1 MSPAS
6 SPSASPKSAA
16 PKSMTGYAQ
25 AHIEQNGWSL
35 RVSVRSVNHRF
46 LDLHLH
52 LPEGFE
58 PFEPRMRQLLRERV
72 RRGHID
78 VTLHFEPAGPA
89 AVQVNREVA
98 EAYLRI
104 AEDLR
109 RQFGMK
115 TEPDLMALLRLPG
128 VIAASGTLGETGS
141 EDEQERLATEVA
153 ACLEEALTRLDEMRR
168 AEGRLLAEEM
178 SGRLVHIAEKG
189 AQIRALAEQSRPAY
203 ARRLEMRLKELLGTL
218 NSSRHA
224 CSKKQR
230 CWPSTATSAKRLR
243 ASRATSTNSKSCFP
257 LPEKRARNSISC
269 CRKCSARPTPC
280 CRRRRESKPKG
291 WPSRTWRWRSSPR
304 SRNSANRRRT
314 SNSDAGSETTAG
326 VHRLRAF
333 GVWQVHFSAETSG
346 IARHDAIRFVHYA

>member
-141 EDEQERLATEVA
+141 EDEQERLATQVA

-203 ARRLEMRLKELLGTL
+203 ARRLEMRLKELLGDTQL
-218 NSSRHA
+218 EPA
-224 CSKKQR
+224 
-230 CWPSTATSAKRLR
+230 RLLQEAALLAER
-243 ASRATSTNSKSCFP
+243 SD
-257 LPEKRARNSISC
+257 IS
-269 CRKCSARPTPC
+269 
-280 CRRRRESKPKG
+280 E
-291 WPSRTWRWRSSPR
+291 
-304 SRNSANRRRT
+304 
-314 SNSDAGSETTAG
+314 E
-326 VHRLRAF
+326 
-333 GVWQVHFSAETSG
+333 
-346 IARHDAIRFVHYA
+346 IARLASHIDQFQKLLFVAGEAGKKLDFLLQEMQREANTMLSKTPGIEAEGLAITDLALEVKSEIEKLREQAQNVE

>member
-46 LDLHLH
+46 LDLHVH

-128 VIAASGTLGETGS
+128 VIAASGTLGGKGS
-141 EDEQERLATEVA
+141 EDEQERLATQVA

-203 ARRLEMRLKELLGTL
+203 ARRLEMRLKELLGDTQL
-218 NSSRHA
+218 EPA
-224 CSKKQR
+224 
-230 CWPSTATSAKRLR
+230 RLLQEAALLAER
-243 ASRATSTNSKSCFP
+243 SD
-257 LPEKRARNSISC
+257 IS
-269 CRKCSARPTPC
+269 
-280 CRRRRESKPKG
+280 E
-291 WPSRTWRWRSSPR
+291 
-304 SRNSANRRRT
+304 
-314 SNSDAGSETTAG
+314 E
-326 VHRLRAF
+326 
-333 GVWQVHFSAETSG
+333 
-346 IARHDAIRFVHYA
+346 IARLASHIDQFQKLLSVAGEAGKKLDFLLQEMQREANTMLSKTPGIEAEGLAITDLALEVKSEIEKLREQAQNVE

>member
-128 VIAASGTLGETGS
+128 VIATSGTLGETGS

-203 ARRLEMRLKELLGTL
+203 ARRLEMRLKELLGDTQL
-218 NSSRHA
+218 EPA
-224 CSKKQR
+224 
-230 CWPSTATSAKRLR
+230 RLLQEAALLAER
-243 ASRATSTNSKSCFP
+243 SD
-257 LPEKRARNSISC
+257 IS
-269 CRKCSARPTPC
+269 
-280 CRRRRESKPKG
+280 E
-291 WPSRTWRWRSSPR
+291 
-304 SRNSANRRRT
+304 
-314 SNSDAGSETTAG
+314 E
-326 VHRLRAF
+326 
-333 GVWQVHFSAETSG
+333 
-346 IARHDAIRFVHYA
+346 IARLASHIDQFQKLLSVAGEAGKKLDFLLQEMQREANTMLSKTPGIEAEGLAITDLALEVKSEIEKLREQAQNVE

>member
-1 MSPAS
+1 
-6 SPSASPKSAA
+6 
-16 PKSMTGYAQ
+16 MTGYAQ

-128 VIAASGTLGETGS
+128 VIATSGTLGETGS

-203 ARRLEMRLKELLGTL
+203 ARRLEMRLKELLGDTQL
-218 NSSRHA
+218 EPA
-224 CSKKQR
+224 
-230 CWPSTATSAKRLR
+230 RLLQEAALLAER
-243 ASRATSTNSKSCFP
+243 SD
-257 LPEKRARNSISC
+257 IS
-269 CRKCSARPTPC
+269 
-280 CRRRRESKPKG
+280 E
-291 WPSRTWRWRSSPR
+291 
-304 SRNSANRRRT
+304 
-314 SNSDAGSETTAG
+314 E
-326 VHRLRAF
+326 
-333 GVWQVHFSAETSG
+333 
-346 IARHDAIRFVHYA
+346 IARLASHIDQFQKLLSVAGEAGKKLDFLLQEMQREANTMLSKTPGIEAEGLAITDLALEVKSEIEKLREQAQNVE

>member
-141 EDEQERLATEVA
+141 EDEQERLATQVA

-178 SGRLVHIAEKG
+178 SGRLVQIAEKG

-203 ARRLEMRLKELLGTL
+203 ARRLEMRLKELLGDTQL
-218 NSSRHA
+218 EPA
-224 CSKKQR
+224 
-230 CWPSTATSAKRLR
+230 RLLQEAALLAER
-243 ASRATSTNSKSCFP
+243 SD
-257 LPEKRARNSISC
+257 IS
-269 CRKCSARPTPC
+269 
-280 CRRRRESKPKG
+280 E
-291 WPSRTWRWRSSPR
+291 
-304 SRNSANRRRT
+304 
-314 SNSDAGSETTAG
+314 E
-326 VHRLRAF
+326 
-333 GVWQVHFSAETSG
+333 
-346 IARHDAIRFVHYA
+346 IARLASHIDQFQKLLSVAGEAGKKLDFLLQEMQREANTMLSKTPGIEAEGLAITDLALEVKSEIEKLREQAQNVE

>member
-128 VIAASGTLGETGS
+128 VIAASGTLGGKGS

-203 ARRLEMRLKELLGTL
+203 ARRLEMRLKELLGDTQL
-218 NSSRHA
+218 EPA
-224 CSKKQR
+224 
-230 CWPSTATSAKRLR
+230 RLLQEAALLAER
-243 ASRATSTNSKSCFP
+243 SD
-257 LPEKRARNSISC
+257 IS
-269 CRKCSARPTPC
+269 
-280 CRRRRESKPKG
+280 E
-291 WPSRTWRWRSSPR
+291 
-304 SRNSANRRRT
+304 
-314 SNSDAGSETTAG
+314 E
-326 VHRLRAF
+326 
-333 GVWQVHFSAETSG
+333 
-346 IARHDAIRFVHYA
+346 IARLASHIDQFQKLLFVAGEAGKKLDFLLQEMQREANTMLSKTPGIEAEGLAITDLALEVKSEIEKLREQAQNVE

>member
-141 EDEQERLATEVA
+141 EDEQERLGTQVA
-153 ACLEEALTRLDEMRR
+153 GCLEEALTRLDEMRR

-203 ARRLEMRLKELLGTL
+203 ARRLEMRLKELLGDTQL
-218 NSSRHA
+218 EPA
-224 CSKKQR
+224 
-230 CWPSTATSAKRLR
+230 RLLQEAALLAER
-243 ASRATSTNSKSCFP
+243 SD
-257 LPEKRARNSISC
+257 IS
-269 CRKCSARPTPC
+269 
-280 CRRRRESKPKG
+280 E
-291 WPSRTWRWRSSPR
+291 
-304 SRNSANRRRT
+304 
-314 SNSDAGSETTAG
+314 E
-326 VHRLRAF
+326 
-333 GVWQVHFSAETSG
+333 
-346 IARHDAIRFVHYA
+346 IARLASHIDQFQKLLSVAGEAGKKLDFLLQEMQREANTMLSKTPGIEAEGLAITDLALEVKSEIEKLREQAQNVE

>member
-178 SGRLVHIAEKG
+178 SGRLVQIAEKG

-203 ARRLEMRLKELLGTL
+203 ARRLEMRLKELLGDTQL
-218 NSSRHA
+218 EPA
-224 CSKKQR
+224 
-230 CWPSTATSAKRLR
+230 RLLQEAALLAER
-243 ASRATSTNSKSCFP
+243 SD
-257 LPEKRARNSISC
+257 IS
-269 CRKCSARPTPC
+269 
-280 CRRRRESKPKG
+280 E
-291 WPSRTWRWRSSPR
+291 
-304 SRNSANRRRT
+304 
-314 SNSDAGSETTAG
+314 E
-326 VHRLRAF
+326 
-333 GVWQVHFSAETSG
+333 
-346 IARHDAIRFVHYA
+346 IARLASHIDQFQKLLSVAGEAGKKLDFLLQEMQREANTMLSKTPGIEAEGLAITDLALEVKSEIEKLREQAQNVE

>member
-78 VTLHFEPAGPA
+78 VFLHFEPAGPA

-141 EDEQERLATEVA
+141 EDEQERLATQVA

-203 ARRLEMRLKELLGTL
+203 ARRLEMRLKELLGDTQL
-218 NSSRHA
+218 EPA
-224 CSKKQR
+224 
-230 CWPSTATSAKRLR
+230 RLLQEAALLAER
-243 ASRATSTNSKSCFP
+243 SD
-257 LPEKRARNSISC
+257 IS
-269 CRKCSARPTPC
+269 
-280 CRRRRESKPKG
+280 E
-291 WPSRTWRWRSSPR
+291 
-304 SRNSANRRRT
+304 
-314 SNSDAGSETTAG
+314 E
-326 VHRLRAF
+326 
-333 GVWQVHFSAETSG
+333 
-346 IARHDAIRFVHYA
+346 IARLASHIDQFQKLLSVAGEAGKKLDFLLQEMQREANTMLSKTPGIEAEGLAITDLALEVKSEIEKLREQAQNVE

>member
-128 VIAASGTLGETGS
+128 VIATSGTLGETGS

-178 SGRLVHIAEKG
+178 SGRLVQIAEKG

-203 ARRLEMRLKELLGTL
+203 ARRLEMRLKELLGDTQL
-218 NSSRHA
+218 EPA
-224 CSKKQR
+224 
-230 CWPSTATSAKRLR
+230 RLLQEAALLAER
-243 ASRATSTNSKSCFP
+243 SD
-257 LPEKRARNSISC
+257 IS
-269 CRKCSARPTPC
+269 
-280 CRRRRESKPKG
+280 E
-291 WPSRTWRWRSSPR
+291 
-304 SRNSANRRRT
+304 
-314 SNSDAGSETTAG
+314 E
-326 VHRLRAF
+326 
-333 GVWQVHFSAETSG
+333 
-346 IARHDAIRFVHYA
+346 IARLASHIDQFQKLLSVAGEAGKKLDFLLQEMQREANTMLSKTPGIEAEGLAITDLALEVKSEIEKLREQAQNVE

>member
-46 LDLHLH
+46 LDLHVH

-178 SGRLVHIAEKG
+178 SGRLVQIAEKG

-203 ARRLEMRLKELLGTL
+203 ARRLEMRLKELLGDTQL
-218 NSSRHA
+218 EPA
-224 CSKKQR
+224 
-230 CWPSTATSAKRLR
+230 RLLQE
-243 ASRATSTNSKSCFP
+243 AALLAEHSD
-257 LPEKRARNSISC
+257 IS
-269 CRKCSARPTPC
+269 
-280 CRRRRESKPKG
+280 E
-291 WPSRTWRWRSSPR
+291 
-304 SRNSANRRRT
+304 
-314 SNSDAGSETTAG
+314 E
-326 VHRLRAF
+326 
-333 GVWQVHFSAETSG
+333 
-346 IARHDAIRFVHYA
+346 IARLASHIDQFQKLLSVAGEAGKKLDFLLQEMQREANTMLSKTPGIEAEGLAITDLALEVKSEIEKLREQAQNVE

>member
-141 EDEQERLATEVA
+141 EDEQERLATQVA

-178 SGRLVHIAEKG
+178 SGRLVQIAEKG

-203 ARRLEMRLKELLGTL
+203 ARRLEMRLKELLGDTQL
-218 NSSRHA
+218 EPA
-224 CSKKQR
+224 
-230 CWPSTATSAKRLR
+230 RLLQEAALLAER
-243 ASRATSTNSKSCFP
+243 SD
-257 LPEKRARNSISC
+257 IS
-269 CRKCSARPTPC
+269 
-280 CRRRRESKPKG
+280 E
-291 WPSRTWRWRSSPR
+291 
-304 SRNSANRRRT
+304 
-314 SNSDAGSETTAG
+314 E
-326 VHRLRAF
+326 
-333 GVWQVHFSAETSG
+333 
-346 IARHDAIRFVHYA
+346 IARLASHIDQFQKLLFVAGEAGKKLDFLLQEMQREANTMLSKTPGIEAEGLAITDLALEVKSEIEKLREQAQNVE

>member
-1 MSPAS
+1 
-6 SPSASPKSAA
+6 
-16 PKSMTGYAQ
+16 MTGYAQ

-46 LDLHLH
+46 LDLHVH

-109 RQFGMK
+109 RQFGLK

-128 VIAASGTLGETGS
+128 VIAASGTLGGKGS
-141 EDEQERLATEVA
+141 EDEQERLATQVA

-203 ARRLEMRLKELLGTL
+203 ARRLEMRLKELLGDTQL
-218 NSSRHA
+218 EPA
-224 CSKKQR
+224 
-230 CWPSTATSAKRLR
+230 RLLQEAALLAER
-243 ASRATSTNSKSCFP
+243 SD
-257 LPEKRARNSISC
+257 IS
-269 CRKCSARPTPC
+269 
-280 CRRRRESKPKG
+280 E
-291 WPSRTWRWRSSPR
+291 
-304 SRNSANRRRT
+304 
-314 SNSDAGSETTAG
+314 E
-326 VHRLRAF
+326 
-333 GVWQVHFSAETSG
+333 
-346 IARHDAIRFVHYA
+346 IARLASHIDQFQKLLSVAGEAGKKLDFLLQEMQREANTMLSKTPGIEAEGLAITDLALEVKSEIEKLREQAQNVE

>member
-1 MSPAS
+1 
-6 SPSASPKSAA
+6 
-16 PKSMTGYAQ
+16 MTGYAQ

-203 ARRLEMRLKELLGTL
+203 ARRLEMRLKELLGDTQL
-218 NSSRHA
+218 EPA
-224 CSKKQR
+224 
-230 CWPSTATSAKRLR
+230 RLLQEAALLAER
-243 ASRATSTNSKSCFP
+243 SD
-257 LPEKRARNSISC
+257 IS
-269 CRKCSARPTPC
+269 
-280 CRRRRESKPKG
+280 E
-291 WPSRTWRWRSSPR
+291 
-304 SRNSANRRRT
+304 
-314 SNSDAGSETTAG
+314 E
-326 VHRLRAF
+326 
-333 GVWQVHFSAETSG
+333 
-346 IARHDAIRFVHYA
+346 IARLASHIDQFQKLLSVAGEAGKKLDFLLQEMQREANTMLSKTPGIEAEGLAITDLALEVKSEIEKLREQAQNVE

>member
-203 ARRLEMRLKELLGTL
+203 ARRLEMRLKELLGDTQL
-218 NSSRHA
+218 EPA
-224 CSKKQR
+224 
-230 CWPSTATSAKRLR
+230 RLLQEAALLAER
-243 ASRATSTNSKSCFP
+243 SD
-257 LPEKRARNSISC
+257 IS
-269 CRKCSARPTPC
+269 
-280 CRRRRESKPKG
+280 E
-291 WPSRTWRWRSSPR
+291 
-304 SRNSANRRRT
+304 
-314 SNSDAGSETTAG
+314 E
-326 VHRLRAF
+326 
-333 GVWQVHFSAETSG
+333 
-346 IARHDAIRFVHYA
+346 IARLASHIDQFQKLLSVAGEAGKKLDFLLQEMQREANTMLSKTPGIEAEGLAITDLALEVKSEIEKLREQAQNVE

>member
-128 VIAASGTLGETGS
+128 VIAASGTLGGKGS
-141 EDEQERLATEVA
+141 EDEQERLATQVA

-203 ARRLEMRLKELLGTL
+203 ARRLEMRLKELLGDTQL
-218 NSSRHA
+218 EPA
-224 CSKKQR
+224 
-230 CWPSTATSAKRLR
+230 RLLQEAALLAER
-243 ASRATSTNSKSCFP
+243 SD
-257 LPEKRARNSISC
+257 IS
-269 CRKCSARPTPC
+269 
-280 CRRRRESKPKG
+280 E
-291 WPSRTWRWRSSPR
+291 
-304 SRNSANRRRT
+304 
-314 SNSDAGSETTAG
+314 E
-326 VHRLRAF
+326 
-333 GVWQVHFSAETSG
+333 
-346 IARHDAIRFVHYA
+346 IARLASHIDQFQKLLSVAGEAGKKLDFLLQEMQREANTMLSKTPGIEAEGLAITDLALEVKSEIEKLREQAQNVE

>member
-35 RVSVRSVNHRF
+35 RVSVRS
-46 LDLHLH
+46 
-52 LPEGFE
+52 
-58 PFEPRMRQLLRERV
+58 
-72 RRGHID
+72 GHID

-141 EDEQERLATEVA
+141 EDEQERLATQVA
-153 ACLEEALTRLDEMRR
+153 A
-168 AEGRLLAEEM
+168 
-178 SGRLVHIAEKG
+178 
-189 AQIRALAEQSRPAY
+189 
-203 ARRLEMRLKELLGTL
+203 
-218 NSSRHA
+218 
-224 CSKKQR
+224 
-230 CWPSTATSAKRLR
+230 
-243 ASRATSTNSKSCFP
+243 
-257 LPEKRARNSISC
+257 
-269 CRKCSARPTPC
+269 
-280 CRRRRESKPKG
+280 
-291 WPSRTWRWRSSPR
+291 
-304 SRNSANRRRT
+304 
-314 SNSDAGSETTAG
+314 
-326 VHRLRAF
+326 
-333 GVWQVHFSAETSG
+333 
-346 IARHDAIRFVHYA
+346 